1 MKISLAEKIHRYI
14 SNNNK
19 FTLSDLYS
27 EFGDTYKKHSI
38 RARVYDEL
46 KGTVIR
52 TGKGSYVLAGIEIE
66 AIVEQADSR
75 EHIFEIKKA
84 NIFYDLVFLDIP
96 YKTWGQRSGGNNPKR
111 NMADYSLIDAD
122 EFGEIIKGVES
133 VLRSEESQIY
143 FMIAGGRSSSAQA
156 QKYIRMFDST
166 NLRCNDIGSYTKVN
180 SNNGKVCNMGKYQM
194 PPEAI
199 FAFSA
204 DGKIRDCTDDKSYTL
219 DFTAERPKLARYGG
233 YPTAK
238 PLEILKKM
246 VNQATHKSEWILDL
260 FGGSGNMLE
269 AAISLGRKAHIVEI
283 CDKAINKHI
292 LPKLSTMASGGIKNK
307 ILRPSLFDYES
318 LGGAYS

>member
-1 MKISLAEKIHRYI
+1 MKISLVEKIQRYI
-14 SNNNK
+14 SDNK
-19 FTLSDLYS
+19 QFTLSELYR
-27 EFGDTYKKHSI
+27 EFGDAYKKHSI

-52 TGKGSYVLAGIEIE
+52 TGKGSYVLAGVEIE

-84 NIFYDLVFLDIP
+84 NIFYDLIFLDIP
-96 YKTWGQRSGGNNPKR
+96 YKTWGQRSGGASPRR
-111 NMADYSLIDAD
+111 NMADYNLIDPA
-122 EFGEIIKGVES
+122 EFGEIIKAVES
-133 VLRSEESQIY
+133 LLRSEESQVY
-143 FMIAGGRSSSAQA
+143 FMIAGGKSSEVQA
-156 QKYIRMFDST
+156 QKYIRMFEGT
-166 NLRCNDIGSYTKVN
+166 NLLCNDIGSYTKVN

-204 DGKIRDCTDDKSYTL
+204 DGKIRDCTNDQSYTL

-238 PLEILKKM
+238 PLEMLKKM
-246 VNQATHKSEWILDL
+246 VSQATHKGEWVLDL
-260 FGGSGNMLE
+260 FGGSGNMME

-283 CDKAINKHI
+283 CDKAINNHI
-292 LPKLSTMASGGIKNK
+292 LPKLSTMANGSIKNK
-307 ILRPSLFDYES
+307 ILRPSLFDHDTFCGS
-318 LGGAYS
+318 LL